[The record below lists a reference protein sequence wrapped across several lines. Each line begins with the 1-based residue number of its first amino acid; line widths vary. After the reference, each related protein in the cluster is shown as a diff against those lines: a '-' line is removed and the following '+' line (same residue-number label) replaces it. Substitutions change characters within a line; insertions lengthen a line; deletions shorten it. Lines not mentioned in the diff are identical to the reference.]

1 MPALQEEPPDSREA
15 DSPLGLQTGSCAH
28 GCATRGS
35 DKFHG
40 RRHHGRQPLELV
52 LPPWTD
58 ELNLA
63 SLGIHRCLLYLPEL
77 LLIHCLQLMG
87 LMDKKMWILGQVTMG
102 TEKRKQRKQIKNGWA
117 ADPMYPHGTFV
128 MVCMTVFF
136 ISFACRRASFSSR
149 AYFRMKLFQTN
160 GNKEPEPLRAC

>member
-1 MPALQEEPPDSREA
+1 MAVRPEVLTNSM
-15 DSPLGLQTGSCAH
+15 H
-28 GCATRGS
+28 
-35 DKFHG
+35 HG

-149 AYFRMKLFQTN
+149 ACFRMKLFQTN
-160 GNKEPEPLRAC
+160 GKQGTRALARLLGDLGVGAPSLCW